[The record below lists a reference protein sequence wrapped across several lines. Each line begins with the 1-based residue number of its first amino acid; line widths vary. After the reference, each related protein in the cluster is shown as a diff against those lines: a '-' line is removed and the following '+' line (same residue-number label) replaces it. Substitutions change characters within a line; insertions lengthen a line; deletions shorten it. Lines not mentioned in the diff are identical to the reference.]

1 MGQLFSELRPEHE
14 TFIKKQRMFFV
25 ASAPM
30 DKDGHVNLSPKGYD
44 SFRIISPNEVAYLDL
59 TGSGNETSAHL
70 QENGRITLMFCAFE
84 GPPLIMRLF
93 GKGTVI
99 LPDTPRWDELV
110 KDFPLL
116 PGARQIISVNVQEV
130 KTSCGWAIPF
140 YSFSK
145 ERETLQKWTLA
156 KDEEELL
163 AYQKENNVVSMDG
176 LPTPLGQKLFPAVGG
191 DNKA

>member
-14 TFIKKQRMFFV
+14 KFIKKQRMFFV

-70 QENGRITLMFCAFE
+70 QENGRITIMFCAFE

-110 KDFPLL
+110 NDFPLL
-116 PGARQIISVNVQEV
+116 PGARQIITVNIQEV

-140 YSFSK
+140 YSYSK

-156 KDEEELL
+156 KDEQELL
-163 AYQKENNVVSMDG
+163 DYQKEYNIVSMDG
-176 LPTPLGQKLFPAVGG
+176 LPTPLGQKLFPAAGG
-191 DNKA
+191 DN

>member
-14 TFIKKQRMFFV
+14 KFIKKQRMFFV

-44 SFRIISPNEVAYLDL
+44 SFRIISPNEVSYLDL

-70 QENGRITLMFCAFE
+70 QENGRITIMFCAFE

-110 KDFPLL
+110 NDFPLL
-116 PGARQIISVNVQEV
+116 PGARQIITVNIQEV

-140 YSFSK
+140 YSYSK

-156 KDEEELL
+156 KDEQELL
-163 AYQKENNVVSMDG
+163 DYQKEYNVVSMDG
-176 LPTPLGQKLFPAVGG
+176 LPTPLGQKLFPAAGG
-191 DNKA
+191 DN

>member
-14 TFIKKQRMFFV
+14 AFIKKQRMYFV
-25 ASAPM
+25 ASAPL
-30 DKDGHVNLSPKGYD
+30 DADGHVNLSPKGYD
-44 SFRIISPNEVAYLDL
+44 SLRIVSPTEVAYLDL

-84 GPPLIMRLF
+84 GPPLIMRLY
-93 GKGTVI
+93 GKGSVI

-116 PGARQIISVNVQEV
+116 PGARQIITVNIQEV

-156 KDEEELL
+156 KDEQELL
-163 AYQKENNVVSMDG
+163 AYQQENNVISMDG
-176 LPTPLGQKLFPAVGG
+176 LPTPLGQKLFPVAEG
-191 DNKA
+191 DN

>member
-14 TFIKKQRMFFV
+14 NFIKKQRMFFV

-70 QENGRITLMFCAFE
+70 QENGRITIMFCAFE

-93 GKGTVI
+93 GKGMVI

-110 KDFPLL
+110 NDFPLL
-116 PGARQIISVNVQEV
+116 PGARQIITVNIQEV

-140 YSFSK
+140 YSYSK

-156 KDEEELL
+156 KDEQELL
-163 AYQKENNVVSMDG
+163 DYQKEYNVVSMDG
-176 LPTPLGQKLFPAVGG
+176 LPTPLGQKLFPAAGG
-191 DNKA
+191 DN